1 MELHIAPLQGFTGAA
16 WRHFRHAVY
25 GDAHPEYTP
34 FVRYERGE
42 VRDRDLR
49 DYTSPLNSG
58 ADLIPQ
64 VIFKDV
70 AELAAITDTLVSA
83 GATRIDMNCG
93 CPFPPQ
99 TRRGRGAAVIARPAL
114 LSEVSHFISSRPEI
128 RFSLK
133 MRLGMELP
141 DEWRNIID
149 IINGMPLRHITVHP
163 RVARQQYAGE
173 LHQEEFGKLLE
184 RSVHPVIYN
193 GELHTPEDIEAIA
206 ARFPDIKGVMVGR
219 GLCARPSLLAEYA
232 CGKEW
237 TAEMRISYFL
247 DFHDRLLDY
256 YEKTLCG
263 PVQILQNIKPFWTYA
278 EGLIGHRT
286 FKLIAKAGSLASY
299 KGVMERIAQTA
310 V

>member
-34 FVRYERGE
+34 FVRYERGQ
-42 VRDRDLR
+42 VRDHDLR

-58 ADLIPQ
+58 ADLTPQ

-70 AELAAITDTLVSA
+70 AELAAIADTLVSA
-83 GATRIDMNCG
+83 GATRIDLNCG

-99 TRRGRGAAVIARPAL
+99 THRGRGAAVIARPAL
-114 LSEVSHFISSRPEI
+114 LSEVSHFISSRAEI

-184 RSVHPVIYN
+184 RSAHPVIYN
-193 GELHTPEDIEAIA
+193 GDLHTPEDIAAIA
-206 ARFPDIKGVMVGR
+206 ARFPDINGVMVGR
-219 GLCARPSLLAEYA
+219 GLCGRPSLLAEYA
-232 CGKEW
+232 SGKEW

-247 DFHDRLLDY
+247 DFHDRLLEY

-299 KGVMERIAQTA
+299 KGAVERIAQTA